1 MIILTY
7 QNLNPTYSL
16 YSTIY
21 STDSK
26 KQVQE
31 TGGFI
36 SKDNQLAALEV
47 KGQLQIVLM
56 KLQKGK
62 MVISTAFKATMIF
75 VDRMGNYQQI
85 SQKELYVKH
94 NLLYV

>member
-1 MIILTY
+1 MINTVKY
-7 QNLNPTYSL
+7 KHFNSTYSV

-26 KQVQE
+26 KQFQE

-56 KLQKGK
+56 K
-62 MVISTAFKATMIF
+62 
-75 VDRMGNYQQI
+75 
-85 SQKELYVKH
+85 
-94 NLLYV
+94 